1 MIEIVQ
7 RGVSLFGTVSV
18 STNLIVRLSIYYC
31 DLLQVHIFA
40 GCYTY
45 IAYAAVCGGWTQNIN
60 RYDSHTTN
68 VRPAR
73 PAVHDSFS
81 DLATPACLWAAPI

>member
-40 GCYTY
+40 GWVTHAYR
-45 IAYAAVCGGWTQNIN
+45 YAAVCGGWEEGLKQNIN

-68 VRPAR
+68 VRPTR
-73 PAVHDSFS
+73 PAVHD
-81 DLATPACLWAAPI
+81 CKGGGW